1 MSVASVCL
9 HECMVCVVDFCVYMH
24 TCFCIKKK
32 CVQVTNVHTMCLHM
46 NVYICLS
53 ILVLCLCFVMYNL
66 VKFLKVWFPLILLF
80 YR

>member
-1 MSVASVCL
+1 M
-9 HECMVCVVDFCVYMH
+9 
-24 TCFCIKKK
+24 KN

-46 NVYICLS
+46 NVNICLS

-66 VKFLKVWFPLILLF
+66 VKFLKVLFPLILLF